1 MGKRRDEILERAQH
15 LPLFREL
22 DPSVPLIHKAQ
33 GARLFDIDNVGY
45 LDFTGGDGSAIVG
58 HANQYISDAVKKAL
72 TNGIPGGFHA
82 PTEVDLAESLEQFTP
97 WVGAWY
103 FFRDDEEAMRE
114 AVAWSRRATGRSHCV
129 FLGRGREAD
138 LRTRECRVVPG
149 WKVDQ
154 VEATIAA
161 GGTKIAALI
170 VDAVSSGRGVIPA
183 PDGVLKRL
191 RDLCRREGILF
202 IVDDRATGF
211 RVSRGGTSDWAG
223 FVPDAAVFG
232 GALGGGFPIGALGL
246 ADGGHSGEVPW
257 RRSEKA
263 PHPVA
268 IRAAEAV
275 LSILKNDAVFDRLEE
290 RCCQLVE
297 GMQALVDRFSRP
309 IQFNQAGSMFGVY
322 ASRDRIE
329 HEEHADK
336 ADSEAYLRL
345 VSALLEEN
353 VLFPSRPET
362 PACLSS
368 AHGAK
373 DIEETLGAF
382 ERVLM
387 RLHQED
393 LP

>member
-1 MGKRRDEILERAQH
+1 MGKRRDEILERAQR
-15 LPLFREL
+15 LPLIRGL

-45 LDFTGGDGSAIVG
+45 IDFTGGDGSAIVG

-72 TNGIPGGFHA
+72 VNGIPGGFHA
-82 PTEVDLAESLEQFTP
+82 PTEVDLAESLEQFLP
-97 WVGAWY
+97 WVETWT
-103 FFRDDEEAMRE
+103 FFRDDEEAMQE
-114 AVAWSRRATGRSHCV
+114 AVAWAKRATGRSHCV
-129 FLGRGREAD
+129 FFGRGRAAD
-138 LRTRECRVVPG
+138 LRSDHCRIVPG
-149 WKVDQ
+149 WKVEQ
-154 VEATIAA
+154 VEATLAA

-183 PDGVLKRL
+183 PEGVLKRL

-202 IVDDRATGF
+202 IVDDRVTGF
-211 RVSRGGTSDWAG
+211 RVSRGGTSEWAG
-223 FVPDAAVFG
+223 IVPDAAVFG

-246 ADGGHSGEVPW
+246 GNGRASDEAPW
-257 RRSEKA
+257 CRGEKA

-275 LSILKNDAVFDRLEE
+275 LSILKNDAVFERLED
-290 RCCQLVE
+290 RCRQLVE
-297 GMQALVDRFSRP
+297 GMEALVERFSRP
-309 IQFNQAGSMFGVY
+309 IRFNQAGSLFGIY
-322 ASRDRIE
+322 ASRDAVD
-329 HEEHADK
+329 HEDDADR
-336 ADSEAYLRL
+336 ADTDAYLRL
-345 VSALLEEN
+345 VSALREES
-353 VLFPSRPET
+353 VLFPPRPET
-362 PACLSS
+362 PACVSS

-373 DIEETLGAF
+373 DIEEAVGGF